1 MRVKS
6 DKNGKNVGFQGR
18 TMVKSDKNGKNAK
31 FRGRPKGEL
40 DKNGKIFEKRFGGLK
55 KPFYICSVI
64 GY

>member
-1 MRVKS
+1 
-6 DKNGKNVGFQGR
+6 
-18 TMVKSDKNGKNAK
+18 MVKSDKNGKNAK
-31 FRGRPKGEL
+31 FRGRPRGES